1 MQAHCRDE
9 CALTLPSPCSK
20 TVPQTATP
28 NTFPPFPLPN
38 HLRFPS
44 RWRTLY
50 TLLDSD
56 GGANHT
62 TNALP
67 PKSPSLVPRY
77 QSNLIAPKGV
87 NHVQLTSA

>member
-1 MQAHCRDE
+1 MQAHYRDE

-20 TVPQTATP
+20 TVHQTATP
-28 NTFPPFPLPN
+28 HIFPPC
-38 HLRFPS
+38 H
-44 RWRTLY
+44 
-50 TLLDSD
+50 
-56 GGANHT
+56 A

-77 QSNLIAPKGV
+77 QSNLIAPKCV